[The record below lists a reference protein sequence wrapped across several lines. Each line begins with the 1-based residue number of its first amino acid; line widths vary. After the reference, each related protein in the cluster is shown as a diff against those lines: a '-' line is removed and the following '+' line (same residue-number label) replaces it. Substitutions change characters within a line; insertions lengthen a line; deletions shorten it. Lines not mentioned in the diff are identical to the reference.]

1 MLKYKRGRKYMKKF
15 FRTILKMISTLC
27 LIFLTPFIL
36 PLFLKIFLWLGWF
49 KDINEFEEILKI
61 FYSIYPLIY
70 IAITIILLLWFF
82 HKWDDIKNF
91 FTNRELSLKFGN
103 NEISS
108 KRVQEVVEKNE
119 INKKIIQENTKDVD
133 NTEIINEAKKE
144 FGLLKNTHSTTYECE
159 KCNKKEIEKE
169 NDNLRFFAAYNLINF
184 ETKGILHS
192 IYNENFM
199 EADKFKKIIIDGY
212 KKRNQKNIK
221 FRKKDINK
229 IADSKYE
236 TIYNGLKFLNIIE
249 PSENDS
255 EIKLT
260 AAGKK
265 FVKKYIEKGE
275 V

>member
-1 MLKYKRGRKYMKKF
+1 
-15 FRTILKMISTLC
+15 
-27 LIFLTPFIL
+27 
-36 PLFLKIFLWLGWF
+36 
-49 KDINEFEEILKI
+49 
-61 FYSIYPLIY
+61 
-70 IAITIILLLWFF
+70 
-82 HKWDDIKNF
+82 
-91 FTNRELSLKFGN
+91 
-103 NEISS
+103 
-108 KRVQEVVEKNE
+108 
-119 INKKIIQENTKDVD
+119 
-133 NTEIINEAKKE
+133 
-144 FGLLKNTHSTTYECE
+144 
-159 KCNKKEIEKE
+159 
-169 NDNLRFFAAYNLINF
+169 
-184 ETKGILHS
+184 
-192 IYNENFM
+192 M

-221 FRKKDINK
+221 FKRKDINK